1 MMSSRSV
8 LFFKPKTAYAMRS
21 SDWRSDRC
29 SSDRSFVAAPHRA
42 GAGLIAQRPLRGEL
56 VRREETGGLGGG
68 RHGGVVVT
76 SAPCGPRISLGSLDL
91 WLFAAHADSIGP
103 RRSADIRGWY

>member
-1 MMSSRSV
+1 MSLAPSGG
-8 LFFKPKTAYAMRS
+8 S
-21 SDWRSDRC
+21 SC
-29 SSDRSFVAAPHRA
+29 VAAPHRA

-76 SAPCGPRISLGSLDL
+76 SAPCGPRIILGSLDL
-91 WLFAAHADSIGP
+91 SLFAAHADSIGP
-103 RRSADIRGWY
+103 RRSADIRRSEERRVGKESVSTCRSRWAQHH